1 VIEVGSRNGL
11 DSCFLLTSVGMKER
25 GRAFAR
31 VSCCQLQKAQIEAG
45 RNFILASV
53 TTCCST
59 VQVCGRVAQSD

>member
-1 VIEVGSRNGL
+1 
-11 DSCFLLTSVGMKER
+11 MKER

-53 TTCCST
+53 TTCCCT
-59 VQVCGRVAQSD
+59 VLVCGRVAQPD